1 MEPYIAADVMLLP
14 TAYAVWTFVSETHA
28 VNMIVQCIYDLYE
41 ELFLAK

>member
-41 ELFLAK
+41 ELFLAM